1 MRSCCFT
8 LTGGVGILLSMDK
21 IEPNTVV
28 EQAMEKIKDLIASGE
43 YKANDRLPTQAE
55 LASRFDIGRNSIRE
69 AMRVFD
75 YLGIVKSRT
84 ARGTVLCDREKINS
98 EALTWSI
105 LLGSNN
111 IFEMIQLRKLLEV
124 EGLEICMDLYLSDRN
139 SFDQHVADLEEIIN
153 RMERAVDN
161 NSLEDLVA
169 SDFDFHAKIIAI
181 TGNSLF
187 SEMFKTLK
195 RFMNEET
202 RQIDKRVD
210 YNTACGHHKK
220 ILHSIKT
227 GDKSQATV
235 ELKSH
240 LQFVENSLKD
250 ILDS

>member
-1 MRSCCFT
+1 
-8 LTGGVGILLSMDK
+8 MDK
-21 IEPNTVV
+21 IEPKTVV

-43 YKANDRLPTQAE
+43 YKANDRLPTQDE
-55 LASRFDIGRNSIRE
+55 LAARFQIGRNSIRE

-111 IFEMIQLRKLLEV
+111 IFEMLQLRKVLEV
-124 EGLEICMDLYLSDRN
+124 EGLENLMALYVSNRGAFDL
-139 SFDQHVADLEEIIN
+139 HVTELQGITD
-153 RMERAVDN
+153 RMESAVKR

-169 SDFDFHAKIIAI
+169 SDFDFHSKIIST

-210 YNTACGHHKK
+210 YKTAYDQHVR
-220 ILHSIKT
+220 ILHSIKS
-227 GDKSQATV
+227 GNEYKATD
-235 ELKSH
+235 ELKAH
-240 LQFVENSLKD
+240 LRFVHNSLKE
-250 ILDS
+250 ILEK